1 MRGLLALMLREI
13 SERRRVLLAAALAA
27 TIPFLVPVARGL
39 HALSAREARVTTAVY
54 LALGFAAVL
63 SAALGWS
70 VLSRDLADG
79 RISFYFSRPL
89 SGVAIWAGKIAAA
102 FLLAIGAAAIVWV
115 PALAA
120 SRFRIELPGL
130 PEWTLWAVPAGSLFV
145 VLLAHVAGVALRA
158 RSALLAADA
167 ACLVVVYFSGLW
179 IVSRL
184 VRRQAET
191 PMFRGLKATGVA
203 LLIGVLAGG
212 LAAVLRGRT
221 DIRRAHRALS
231 LWLWGSLGATLA
243 GFAGYAA
250 WVLFSRPADLTLAGA
265 IPAPR
270 GTWVAVNGDA
280 RSAPA
285 GFLVDTATGRW
296 LRAGSAWQT
305 GFGWFGPAISADG
318 VHAAWFEPTGD
329 PGPYDLIALRL
340 DQPDAQPRRTTVP
353 IPTLPF
359 PLYLALSPDGSRFAT
374 MSSGTLSIG
383 DIATGRS
390 LGSARVREDDAP
402 LLGTFLDND
411 RFRTYGWGTGQLDL
425 GEFDVV
431 RRTFARLGSISGL
444 TGSYDFRVDLA
455 GERILLRESR
465 GVRLRLFDAGN
476 AAPIARLV
484 DEPPQWSTGMRFLSD
499 GRIAFASAD
508 ESAARLRLFDAG
520 GALLRE
526 IPLPSSPRMML
537 GGEPEPGKVLVAF
550 SKDALWIDGSALY
563 LVDLERGTF
572 EKKADDLTPA
582 YYFEYGAPRR
592 TWGPEAAK
600 LFYGPGRSLVRF
612 DPTTGER
619 RTILPGHTD

>member
-39 HALSAREARVTTAVY
+39 HAVSAREARVTTAVY

-79 RISFYFSRPL
+79 RISFYYSRPL

-130 PEWTLWAVPAGSLFV
+130 PEWTLWAVPAGSLV
-145 VLLAHVAGVALRA
+145 AILIAHAAGVALRA

-167 ACLVVVYFSGLW
+167 ACLVLVYFGGLW

-270 GTWVAVNGDA
+270 GTWVAINGDA

-296 LRAGSAWQT
+296 LRAGSEWGS
-305 GFGWFGPAISADG
+305 GFGWFPPAISGDG
-318 VHAAWFEPTGD
+318 AHAAWFEPTGD
-329 PGPYDLIALRL
+329 PGPYDLVFTRL
-340 DQPDAQPRRTTVP
+340 DDAQARPRPTTVS
-353 IPTLPF
+353 IPTLP
-359 PLYLALSPDGSRFAT
+359 LRLQLALSPDGSRFAT
-374 MSSGTLSIG
+374 LNEGTLSIG
-383 DIATGRS
+383 DIPTGRS
-390 LGSARVREDDAP
+390 VGSARIREDDVP
-402 LLGTFLDND
+402 LLGAFLGND
-411 RFRTYGWGTGQLDL
+411 RFRTYGWGTSQLDL
-425 GEFDVV
+425 GEFDVT
-431 RRTFARLGSISGL
+431 RRTFAKLGSISGL
-444 TGSYDFRVDLA
+444 TGWYDFCADPA
-455 GERILLRESR
+455 GRRILVRER
-465 GVRLRLFDAGN
+465 GGVRLRLFDAQNGQ
-476 AAPIARLV
+476 PIAELAL
-484 DEPPQWSTGMRFLSD
+484 EPPQRSSKMRFLSD
-499 GRIAFASAD
+499 GRIAYATTD
-508 ESAARLRLFDAG
+508 GTTARVRLFTEG
-520 GALLRE
+520 GEPIHE
-526 IPLPSSPRMML
+526 IRMPSFPRLWL
-537 GGEPEPGKVLVAF
+537 GGEPEPGKVIVA
-550 SKDALWIDGSALY
+550 APRGEGGGSLLY
-563 LVDLERGTF
+563 LVDLERGIA
-572 EKKADDLTPA
+572 EKKAEDLTPVTF
-582 YYFEYGAPRR
+582 FEYGVSRP
-592 TWGPEAAK
+592 TTGPEAAK
-600 LFYGPGRSLVRF
+600 LFYGPGRSLVWF
-612 DPTTGER
+612 DPAMGER
-619 RTILPGHTD
+619 RTILPGHPD